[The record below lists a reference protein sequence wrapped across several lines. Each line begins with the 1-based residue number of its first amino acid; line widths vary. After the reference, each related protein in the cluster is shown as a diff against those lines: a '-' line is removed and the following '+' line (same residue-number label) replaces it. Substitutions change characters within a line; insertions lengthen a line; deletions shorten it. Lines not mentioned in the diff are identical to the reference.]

1 MTTINLDLDTRKMHI
16 LFQKLKV
23 QHT

>member
-1 MTTINLDLDTRKMHI
+1 MTTINHDLDTRKLHV

>member
-1 MTTINLDLDTRKMHI
+1 MTNINHDLDTRKLHI